1 MQNNNKI
8 KKAKLIKIGIALAG
22 TIVGMYL
29 FYKLSFYIMPFIFA
43 FIIASIVEPLI
54 RLLIKKLKMPRKV
67 AAPITILFFLCIL
80 GLILTLIIIKLVD
93 EIKSIVLILPDIM
106 TNLYENIITWI
117 SKISTAIDWLP
128 SEITDGIG
136 NIFSE
141 LTKSLTSLLTKIT
154 KGAYTTAI
162 SIPDALIFIVITILA
177 TYFISRDRE
186 KISNFISSQLPVKWV
201 KKSKAVINDIFSALL
216 GYLKAQL
223 IIMSITFIELLI
235 GFFIIGVKYQLL
247 LALIISI
254 ADALPVIGTG
264 GFLIPWSI
272 YSFFVG
278 NFKLGVSLL
287 ILYGVITVVR
297 QLIEPRIVGTQIGIH
312 PLVALIAMYT
322 GFKIFGVLGF
332 IIGPILVLI
341 IKNIITGILKN
352 KPIKDLLESNGKDEQ
367 SSVIEQ
373 QTSH

>member
-186 KISNFISSQLPVKWV
+186 EISNFISSQLPVKWV

-278 NFKLGVSLL
+278 NFKLGV
-287 ILYGVITVVR
+287 
-297 QLIEPRIVGTQIGIH
+297 
-312 PLVALIAMYT
+312 
-322 GFKIFGVLGF
+322 
-332 IIGPILVLI
+332 
-341 IKNIITGILKN
+341 
-352 KPIKDLLESNGKDEQ
+352 
-367 SSVIEQ
+367 
-373 QTSH
+373 